1 MRDKKHRGGYKL
13 SNEELLAQDDK
24 SPCMMILKLNKQG
37 EIIIDVMINKKKKNH
52 TYTLKKVN
60 KLFPI

>member
-1 MRDKKHRGGYKL
+1 MVDKKQRGGYKL

-37 EIIIDVMINKKKKNH
+37 EIIIDVMINKKKEKS
-52 TYTLKKVN
+52 YIYIKKS
-60 KLFPI
+60 K